1 MKVVRMSLIVLF
13 VLSLVACGNMPMLTP
28 EVYPT
33 VSDPIVTPHP
43 ASDSNGC
50 PKTLPSFPN
59 ATKLSEQQPD
69 NWHREATYLSPLEP
83 SAIFDSYTEQLLPV
97 GWKIIS
103 TSNNSIKYRYAFYS
117 AILNLD
123 ISMISNVPDG
133 FQYLVGL
140 TFGAMYEH
148 GLDKHCSHL
157 YP

>member
-1 MKVVRMSLIVLF
+1 MKSVRMSLIVLF

-33 VSDPIVTPHP
+33 VSDPIATPHP

-59 ATKLSEQQPD
+59 ATKVSEQQPD

-83 SAIFDSYTEQLLPV
+83 SAVFDSYTEQLLPV
-97 GWKIIS
+97 GWSIYRS
-103 TSNNSIKYRYAFYS
+103 SSNTIEYRYAFYG
-117 AILNLD
+117 AMLKLD
-123 ISMISNVPDG
+123 IKMISNDTDG
-133 FQYLVGL
+133 FQYVVELV
-140 TFGAMYEH
+140 FVARYEH

>member
-13 VLSLVACGNMPMLTP
+13 VLSLVACGNLPMLTP

-33 VSDPIVTPHP
+33 VSDPIATPHP

-59 ATKLSEQQPD
+59 ATKVSEQQPD
-69 NWHREATYLSPLEP
+69 NRHREATYLSPLEP
-83 SAIFDSYTEQLLPV
+83 SAVFDSYTEQLLPV
-97 GWKIIS
+97 GWSIYRS
-103 TSNNSIKYRYAFYS
+103 SDNSIKYSYAFYG
-117 AILNLD
+117 AMLDLD
-123 ISMISNVPDG
+123 IRMISNDPDG
-133 FQYLVGL
+133 FQYLVEL
-140 TFGAMYEH
+140 TFIARYEH